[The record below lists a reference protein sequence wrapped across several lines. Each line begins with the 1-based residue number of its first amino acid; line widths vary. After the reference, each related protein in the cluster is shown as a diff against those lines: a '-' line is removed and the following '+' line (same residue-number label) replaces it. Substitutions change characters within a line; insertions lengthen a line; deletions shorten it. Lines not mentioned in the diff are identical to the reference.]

1 MFDSLTNVKFNWYIL
16 AAVAVII
23 LVINPGISPWCF
35 AALLIGFH
43 QFMLIFFAFNY
54 IIPVRYIAGAFMSL
68 QMLLGPSFA
77 YLGLDSAQ
85 YFKYRMQ
92 VSEVEYFS
100 YALPATICFILGL
113 HIYSKLKGEMV
124 NQQAVKDYVAQNPT
138 LAYLFIVIGVFNS
151 IAADFFGPGLGFVLY
166 LIGSFKFAGAFLLII
181 GSPKLKPLPLT
192 LVFGSII
199 LSTLQKAMFHDLVT
213 WLIFILAVFAI
224 RYKPKEIV
232 KLAFAIGLLAGIIVI
247 QQLKSS
253 YRTATIQQGKAG
265 DLEAFDDAFDDMQ
278 SSGGFFEKAN
288 LAKQN
293 VRINQGFILT
303 NVMRNVPNRV
313 TFAHGEELYKILEA
327 AFLPRLLA
335 PNKLEAGDRTLI
347 FKYAAINLRKGT
359 SMSLGSM
366 SDAYI
371 NYAKTGGCIF
381 MFVLG
386 LAFNLTLM
394 WFHKMGKKF
403 PIIILFVP
411 MVFYFPI
418 RPDTA
423 LQTGL
428 GHLVK
433 GTFLVWLVFTYWA
446 HIFETRLKVLKKKTE
461 PGLTV

>member
-1 MFDSLTNVKFNWYIL
+1 MFNSLTNVKFNWYIL
-16 AAVAVII
+16 VAVAVLLII
-23 LVINPGISPWCF
+23 IKPDISAWCF
-35 AALLIGFH
+35 FALLIGLH

-54 IIPVRYIAGAFMSL
+54 VIPVRYIAGAFMCL
-68 QMLLGPSFA
+68 QMLIGPSFA
-77 YLGLDSAQ
+77 YMGLDSAQ

-92 VSEVEYFS
+92 VSEAEYFS

-113 HIYSKLKGEMV
+113 HIYSKLKGETV

-181 GSPKLKPLPLT
+181 GSPRLKPLPLT

-213 WLIFILAVFAI
+213 WLIFILAVFAL
-224 RYKPKEIV
+224 RYKPKEAV
-232 KLAFAIGLLAGIIVI
+232 KLAFAVALLAGIIVI
-247 QQLKSS
+247 QQIKSS
-253 YRTATIQQGKAG
+253 YRTATISQGKAG
-265 DLEAFDDAFDDMQ
+265 DVEAFDDAFDDIQ
-278 SSGGFFEKAN
+278 TTGGFFDKSN
-288 LAKQN
+288 LAKHN

-303 NVMRNVPNRV
+303 NVMRHIPNKV
-313 TFAHGEELYKILEA
+313 AFAHGEELYKILEA
-327 AFLPRLLA
+327 AFLPRILA
-335 PNKLEAGDRTLI
+335 PNKLDAGDNTLV
-347 FKYAAINLRKGT
+347 FKYAGINLRKHT

-366 SDAYI
+366 ADGYI

-381 MFVLG
+381 MFALG
-386 LAFNLTLM
+386 LFFNLVLI
-394 WFHKMGKKF
+394 WFNKMGKKF

-433 GTFLVWLVFTYWA
+433 ATFLVWLVFTYWA
-446 HIFETRLKVLKKKTE
+446 HIFETRLKKIRKSAS
-461 PGLTV
+461 PNLTA